1 MTVSELLRE
10 YDSCRSEIQD
20 RLSEFKEVGH
30 WDDRAIFKE
39 LCFCILAANSSA
51 EMGMRTVSA
60 VEDLLWEG
68 SLQEMQDRLAGK
80 VRFWRVRPAYIVSTR
95 EFLKEVCG
103 LRIKTF
109 LQSFAGADQRRDYLA
124 QTRGIYGIGF
134 KEASHFLRN
143 IGFKGYAII
152 DKHILS
158 CLKELK
164 VIGLKMAPTNRRR
177 YRLIERRMKRLSSN
191 IGIGLD
197 ELDLLLWRHKTGK
210 ILK

>member
-1 MTVSELLRE
+1 MTVQELLRE
-10 YDSCRSEIQD
+10 YDSCRNEIQD
-20 RLSEFKEVGH
+20 RLLEFEEVGRR
-30 WDDRAIFKE
+30 DDQAIFKE

-51 EMGMRTVSA
+51 EMGMRTVLA

-68 SLQEMQDRLAGK
+68 SQKEMQDRLAGK
-80 VRFWRVRPAYIVSTR
+80 VRFWRVRPSYIVSTR

-103 LRIKTF
+103 LRLKTF
-109 LQSFAGADQRRDYLA
+109 LQSFSGADHRRDYLA
-124 QTRGIYGIGF
+124 LTRGICGIGF
-134 KEASHFLRN
+134 KESSHFLRN

-152 DKHILS
+152 DKHVLS

-164 VIGLKMAPTNRRR
+164 VIGLGMAPTNRRR
-177 YRLIERRMKRLSSN
+177 YRLIEKRMKRLSSS
-191 IGIGLD
+191 IGVGMD